1 MFKWVTGLC
10 AAIYLTLMVFGAP
23 PEEEELAA
31 LTTEDVPLATGF
43 VALEP
48 EPISLASE
56 PITQTPDPIAEKAI
70 EAPVA
75 VTQLPSTSPVEP
87 IEIAKVPVQPAA
99 VAEPVLEPEPD
110 GVGEIWRVTGSRVNL
125 RKAATTRASVVGQ
138 TLKGE
143 RAEVLELLDT
153 GWARV
158 FIIESGIEA
167 YMSAK
172 FIIREG

>member
-10 AAIYLTLMVFGAP
+10 AAIYLTLLVFGAP
-23 PEEEELAA
+23 PEGEELAA
-31 LTTEDVPLATGF
+31 LTTDEVPLATGF

-48 EPISLASE
+48 EPISFTSE
-56 PITQTPDPIAEKAI
+56 PIVETPAPVAEKAS
-70 EAPVA
+70 EAPVS
-75 VTQLPSTSPVEP
+75 VTQLPSTQPSKPVEVSKTP
-87 IEIAKVPVQPAA
+87 ITPEPI
-99 VAEPVLEPEPD
+99 AEPDPN
-110 GVGEIWRVTGSRVNL
+110 GVGEIWQVTGSRVNL